1 MKKKELKISTLIGKG
16 CVVGGD
22 FKAVGSA
29 RIDGTVEGDISVEG
43 TLILGAGSFVEGNIT
58 AQSVLVSGEV
68 NGNIQAPDRT
78 ELVAGAKVLGDIE
91 TAVIVVDENAIF
103 QGRLDMNQAV
113 PAKRVRA
120 KNIRAGKKSAKAM
133 LAEALSET
141 EELDFSENKEAAAS
155 ETETNSENE

>member
-1 MKKKELKISTLIGKG
+1 MKKKELKISTLIGKD

-29 RIDGTVEGDISVEG
+29 RIDGTVEGNITVEG
-43 TLILGAGSFVEGNIT
+43 TLILGVGSLVEGNIT

-68 NGNIQAPDRT
+68 NGNIQAPVKT
-78 ELVAGAKVLGDIE
+78 ELVAGARVLGDIE
-91 TAVIVVDENAIF
+91 TAVIVIDENAIF

-113 PAKRVRA
+113 PSKRVKA
-120 KNIRAGKKSAKAM
+120 KSIRTGKKSAKAM

-141 EELDFSENKEAAAS
+141 EELEFSEDKEAAS
-155 ETETNSENE
+155 TETKTENE